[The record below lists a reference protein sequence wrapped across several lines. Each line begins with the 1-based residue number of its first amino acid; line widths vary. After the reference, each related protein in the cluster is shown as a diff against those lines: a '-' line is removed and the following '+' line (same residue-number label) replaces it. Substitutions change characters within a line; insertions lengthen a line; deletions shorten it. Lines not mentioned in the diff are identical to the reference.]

1 MNYLYAFICAL
12 VWADE
17 NHRNRYSEESVDVNA
32 DDERAKLMKEW
43 DEHMVGFV
51 PSDMVTF
58 ELPARGEEIFF
69 ENINVV
75 PSYIRGAW
83 FITSKES
90 RDVEFAIMDPSMK
103 VVFEKRKKP
112 EAIFYFDAYQ
122 IGVYTFK
129 FKNTKVIQKH
139 IVTFALHCGNSTE
152 EVLKSE
158 HLTPLESQL
167 IEVQKS
173 IKDFQVD
180 NQFAQLRQESH
191 YRTVA
196 DANRNI
202 FIFSILESIGVMA
215 VSAWQAY
222 YIKKLLDN
230 RRVL

>member
-1 MNYLYAFICAL
+1 MKLAFILAFAFAFAQDKRR
-12 VWADE
+12 VPQ
-17 NHRNRYSEESVDVNA
+17 EESVEINA
-32 DDERAKLMKEW
+32 EDERSQLMKEW

-69 ENINVV
+69 ETIDVI
-75 PSYIRGAW
+75 PSKIRGAW

-90 RDVEFAIMDPSMK
+90 RDIEFSIMNPNMK
-103 VVFEKRKKP
+103 VIFEKKKKS
-112 EAIFYFDAYQ
+112 EALFYFDAEQ
-122 IGVYTFK
+122 VGIYTFK

-139 IVTFALHCGNSTE
+139 VVTFALNCGNSTD
-152 EVLKSE
+152 EVLKTE
-158 HLTPLESQL
+158 HLTPLEKQL
-167 IEVQKS
+167 VDIQKE

-191 YRTVA
+191 YRTMA
-196 DANRNI
+196 DSNRNV
-202 FIFSILESIGVMA
+202 FIFSILESLGVIA

-230 RRVL
+230 RRIL